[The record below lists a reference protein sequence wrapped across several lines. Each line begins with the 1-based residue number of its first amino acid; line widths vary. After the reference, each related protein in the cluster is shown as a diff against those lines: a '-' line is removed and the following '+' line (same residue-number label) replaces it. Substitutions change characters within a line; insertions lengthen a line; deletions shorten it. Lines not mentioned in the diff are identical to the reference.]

1 MVFMVDYHFWEFLRI
16 CKTFGKFRAGV
27 KTAKFSRFS
36 CFYEVTF
43 SSEERGEGTEEIL
56 SVEKLGKLIGLGLS
70 QRAKSQ

>member
-43 SSEERGEGTEEIL
+43 SSEEEEK
-56 SVEKLGKLIGLGLS
+56 EPK
-70 QRAKSQ
+70 KSLV